1 VSAPRSSRRAR
12 GIMALELSMVL
23 VMVAIVAPCLIV
35 LGNAMRQHVV
45 LEKLAYQSARQLAT
59 MPRQQMTRSTGYQQA
74 RTLLEAQAMAAL
86 TAAGV
91 DTSDLTFEAGCL
103 TGSCGSPNPPQQV
116 RVRITAILRPTKWS
130 AATTWLLGLGL
141 ELQAVVVLRYE
152 N

>member
-1 VSAPRSSRRAR
+1 MSAPRSSRRAR
-12 GIMALELSMVL
+12 GVMALELSMVL

-35 LGNAMRQHVV
+35 LGNAMRQHMV
-45 LEKLAYQSARQLAT
+45 LEQVAYQSARQLAT
-59 MPRQQMTRSTGYQQA
+59 MPRQQMTRSAGYQQA
-74 RTLLEAQAMAAL
+74 RSLLETQAMAAL
-86 TAAGV
+86 AGAGV

-116 RVRITAILRPTKWS
+116 RVKITAILRPARWS
-130 AATTWLLGLGL
+130 AATGWLLGLGL